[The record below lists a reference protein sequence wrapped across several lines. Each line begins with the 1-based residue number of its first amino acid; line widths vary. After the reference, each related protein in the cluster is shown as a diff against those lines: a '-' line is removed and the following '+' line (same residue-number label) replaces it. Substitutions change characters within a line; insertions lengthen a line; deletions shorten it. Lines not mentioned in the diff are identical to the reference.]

1 MTMNRK
7 TQRGMGIWGY
17 LWLLLLVASVV
28 TLVLRLGPHY
38 LTNRTV
44 NTVITGMA
52 SEPIHKMD
60 KRAIRELLAK
70 RFKINSLYD
79 LEPKSIVDIERTKEW
94 TKLIVNYEV
103 REPIVYNVDAMLTF
117 HDELQFQ

>member
-1 MTMNRK
+1 MTMISNRQ
-7 TQRGMGIWGY
+7 TGMGLWGY
-17 LWLLLLVASVV
+17 LWLLLLVASVA

-44 NTVITGMA
+44 HDVLQSMS
-52 SEPIHKMD
+52 SEPVHKMD
-60 KRAIRELLAK
+60 KRAIRELLTK

-79 LEPKSIVDIERTKEW
+79 LEPKSVVEIERTKEW

>member
-1 MTMNRK
+1 MTMISR

-17 LWLLLLVASVV
+17 LWLLLLVASVA

-44 NTVITGMA
+44 HNVLEGIA

-60 KRAIRELLAK
+60 KRAIRDLLKK
-70 RFKINSLYD
+70 RFQINSLYD
-79 LEPKSIVDIERTKEW
+79 LEPKSVVDIERTKEW